1 MLLSYVVILCSADI
15 AALGTDRAV
24 AQAGTGN
31 RACRSWNTVLFWV
44 NFYLFMVLVIIYTV
58 TVVIHVH

>member
-15 AALGTDRAV
+15 AVLGTDREV
-24 AQAGTGN
+24 AQANTGN
-31 RACRSWNTVLFWV
+31 RACRSWNTVLCWV
-44 NFYLFMVLVIIYTV
+44 NFYLFMVFVIIYTV